1 MSIPLANTTKK
12 RFYHS
17 CLNADGYD
25 KQQFE
30 RLLEI
35 SPKLQA
41 LESQGENVFPGYVN
55 LMGDQ
60 WVSLFKANP
69 ELNPEA
75 GGKATVHRPLIQRM
89 LKTEEHRK
97 LRDQTVLDDFSAAI
111 GTLSM
116 SETIIKYIEDKKKED
131 EQIQKMLDQ
140 QRQLKKQLQKAE
152 QSINKSDLQGKKPT
166 KNQEQ
171 AKQTLE
177 NQVNQLQEQISQ
189 QLADGINLG
198 DILSQANQDA
208 QQAKDS
214 IQDLVSTSQ
223 PGSGEAEMQ
232 KIPLRQQLEL
242 AQHLKQNPK
251 IKQVAEW
258 AGRFKAIARRK
269 QKSKHVS
276 SVERDG
282 IVQGNNPEL
291 LLPTELAML
300 NNPITKLDFYRRFTE
315 KQTLQYSPEGKDSA
329 GKGPIILCLDQSGSM
344 KNLKEQAAGFSLAIA
359 MIARRQLRE
368 FAYIPFATNVG
379 ETMTF
384 HRGKISVTEML
395 RIATEF
401 ISGGTNFER
410 PLEAALEVIEKRSY
424 FKNADIIFVT
434 DGESDVNDYFMEH
447 YRQIKKRLEFQCMG
461 CVLGGRAGS
470 QPELEKFTDT
480 WFSADDLLEAAE
492 KSSIFKI

>member
-1 MSIPLANTTKK
+1 MASPFASTAKK

-17 CLNADGYD
+17 CLNTDGYD
-25 KQQFE
+25 RQQFE
-30 RLLEI
+30 KLLEM

-41 LESQGENVFPGYVN
+41 LEAQGEKVFPGYVN

-60 WVSLFKANP
+60 WASLFKTNP
-69 ELNPEA
+69 EINPEA
-75 GGKATVHRPLIQRM
+75 SGKAAAHRPLIQKM
-89 LKTEEHRK
+89 INTSDYEK
-97 LRDQTVLDDFSAAI
+97 LRDQTVLDDFSSAI
-111 GTLSM
+111 GTISM
-116 SETIIKYIEDKKKED
+116 GETIIKYIEEAQKTN
-131 EQIQKMLDQ
+131 EQLQQMRDQ
-140 QRQLKKQLQKAE
+140 RRQLRDQLQKAE
-152 QSINKSDLQGKKPT
+152 RSMIQSEMQGKKPT

-177 NQVNQLQEQISQ
+177 NQMNQLQEQIGQ
-189 QLADGINLG
+189 QLADGMNAG
-198 DILSQANQDA
+198 DILSQATQDA

-223 PGSGEAEMQ
+223 PGSGDAEMQ

-242 AQHLKQNPK
+242 AQLLKQTPQ

-258 AGRFKAIARRK
+258 AGRFKAIARKK
-269 QKSKHVS
+269 QKSKHVF

-300 NNPITKLDFYRRFTE
+300 SNPITKLDFYRRFTE

-344 KNLKEQAAGFSLAIA
+344 KKKKEQAAGFALAIA
-359 MIARRQLRE
+359 MIARRQRRD

-384 HRGKISVTEML
+384 HRGKISIPDML

-401 ISGGTNFER
+401 MSGNTNFER
-410 PLEAALEVIEKRSY
+410 PLGESLAVIEKQSR
-424 FKNADIIFVT
+424 FKNADIVFVT
-434 DGESDVNDYFMEH
+434 DGSANVRDEFIAH
-447 YRQIKKRLEFQCMG
+447 YLQVKKKLEFQCMG
-461 CVLGGRAGS
+461 CVLGGNAES
-470 QPELEKFTDT
+470 QPELEKFTDE
-480 WFSADDLLEAAE
+480 WFAADDLVEAAE
-492 KSSIFKI
+492 KNSIFKI

>member
-1 MSIPLANTTKK
+1 EA
-12 RFYHS
+12 
-17 CLNADGYD
+17 
-25 KQQFE
+25 
-30 RLLEI
+30 
-35 SPKLQA
+35 
-41 LESQGENVFPGYVN
+41 QGENVFPGYVN

-60 WVSLFKANP
+60 WSSLYKATP
-69 ELNPEA
+69 EINPEA
-75 GGKATVHRPLIQRM
+75 SGKAAAHRPLIQKM
-89 LKTEEHRK
+89 MNTKEYEE

-111 GTLSM
+111 GTISM
-116 SETIIKYIEDKKKED
+116 GETVIKYIEEAQKTNEQLKKT
-131 EQIQKMLDQ
+131 LDQ
-140 QRQLKKQLQKAE
+140 QRQLQQQLQKAE
-152 QSINKSDLQGKKPT
+152 QSINKSDMQGKKPT
-166 KNQEQ
+166 KKQEE

-189 QLADGINLG
+189 QLGDGMNAG
-198 DILSQANQDA
+198 DILSQASQSA

-251 IKQVAEW
+251 IKRVAEW
-258 AGRFKAIARRK
+258 AGRFKAIARKK
-269 QKSKHVS
+269 QKSKHVF

-282 IVQGNNPEL
+282 IVQGDNPEL

-300 NNPITKLDFYRRFTE
+300 NNSATKLDFYRRFTE

-344 KNLKEQAAGFSLAIA
+344 KSQKEQAAGFALAIA
-359 MIARRQLRE
+359 MIARRQRRD

-384 HRGKISVTEML
+384 RRGKISVTDML

-401 ISGGTNFER
+401 INGGTNFER
-410 PLEAALEVIEKRSY
+410 PLGAALEVIEKQSR
-424 FKNADIIFVT
+424 FKNADIVFVT
-434 DGESDVNDYFMEH
+434 DGAAYVSHEFMAH
-447 YRQIKKRLEFQCMG
+447 YLQVKKKLEFQCMG
-461 CVLGGRAGS
+461 CVLGGNAGS
-470 QPELEKFTDT
+470 QPELEKFTDE
-480 WFSADDLLEAAE
+480 WFAADDLMEAAE
-492 KSSIFKI
+492 KSAIFKI